1 MSAIEDNISAS
12 ACYHGENKTER
23 WFSHESNR
31 RFLSKSR
38 ASDNLS
44 RDPLQ
49 VKETLNIKKDETG
62 TKASQGVTPFSV
74 PREIN
79 KACYR
84 SNEKEVLKMPY
95 NRKAFGVVISKLR
108 VQKGLTQ
115 ENLSGLAGIARS
127 HLAALESGEKTVK
140 LDTMWRIA
148 EALGISPS
156 ELVRRTE
163 NEHPE

>member
-1 MSAIEDNISAS
+1 
-12 ACYHGENKTER
+12 
-23 WFSHESNR
+23 
-31 RFLSKSR
+31 
-38 ASDNLS
+38 
-44 RDPLQ
+44 
-49 VKETLNIKKDETG
+49 
-62 TKASQGVTPFSV
+62 
-74 PREIN
+74 
-79 KACYR
+79 
-84 SNEKEVLKMPY
+84 MPY

-148 EALGISPS
+148 EALGVSPS
-156 ELVRRTE
+156 ELIRRTE